1 MAPTRA
7 RAAVGLCLA
16 LGVGLWAGVASA
28 ESLALLIGIGRYR
41 GLPSDFRIAAPDQDV
56 TRLSR
61 SLQAAGLSEAA
72 IKTISDQDSPAG
84 ASRAAILEQ
93 LAALEREVKPDD
105 RVLIYF
111 SGHGGQRLATAG
123 SQEADG
129 LEEVWLASDAA
140 LDAGGRPAGGVIAD
154 HEIAAAVSRLRRR
167 GADVWLVV
175 DACYAAGVT
184 RGRAAQNGQV
194 KTVSRGS
201 PARRGPDVLNRQET
215 GFGSA
220 SSSRG
225 PAGAFVGFY
234 AAGDDGLALATDKG
248 SAFSNALIRS
258 LDAGRTRSLRDLA
271 TGLLSADGR
280 LGPDAPRPVF
290 EGDLDGP
297 VLDVVGGRQRRFA
310 IVRRGAETLL
320 TAGLEE
326 GLATDEQVVLEDE
339 DQAVLGYGRIASTG
353 LGRSVLEAGSA
364 DAVAARIAPPVG
376 QPKSP
381 ADRVAMAIAA
391 LGGGWAPDSMSIVTR
406 LDRPAAGRCG
416 DAVDAQAPPATARIV
431 SLMAVPALRACDRLY
446 VEMVNTGRAI
456 LDVNLLYLSADG
468 SVVGPSLHPSDTV
481 RLAPGERR
489 SAALRI
495 VSERNVV
502 MERLAILA
510 IPAAT
515 RFPADL
521 RYLAASSSRPGD
533 RGETSAEPGSLAG
546 WLVDALDGRPHRGGV
561 SRPPPGQATMAVAFP
576 VVVLP

>member
-1 MAPTRA
+1 MAPTRG
-7 RAAVGLCLA
+7 RAAFGLLLA
-16 LGVGLWAGVASA
+16 LGVGLWAGDASA
-28 ESLALLIGIGRYR
+28 ESRALLIGIGRYR
-41 GLPSDFRIAAPDQDV
+41 GLPSDFRLAAPDQDV
-56 TRLSR
+56 MRLSR
-61 SLQAAGLSEAA
+61 SLQAAGLSGAA
-72 IKTISDQDSPAG
+72 IKTISDNESPG
-84 ASRAAILEQ
+84 SASRAAILEQ
-93 LAALEREVKPDD
+93 LAALERQAKPDD
-105 RVLIYF
+105 QVLIYF
-111 SGHGGQRLATAG
+111 SGHGGQRQATAG
-123 SQEADG
+123 AQEADG

-184 RGRAAQNGQV
+184 RGRGAQGGQV
-194 KTVSRGS
+194 KAVSRGGT
-201 PARRGPDVLNRQET
+201 ARRGPDVLSRQET
-215 GFGSA
+215 GFGGA
-220 SSSRG
+220 SSSQG

-271 TGLLSADGR
+271 AGLLSADGR

-290 EGDLDGP
+290 EGDLEGP
-297 VLDVVGGRQRRFA
+297 VLDLVAGRQRRFA

-326 GLATDEQVVLEDE
+326 GLATDERIVLEDE
-339 DQAVLGYGRIASTG
+339 DRVVLGYGRVTSVG
-353 LGRSVLEAGSA
+353 LGRSVLEAGSVK
-364 DAVAARIAPPVG
+364 AVAARIALPVG

-391 LGGGWAPDSMSIVTR
+391 LGGGWAPDSLSIVVR

-416 DAVDAQAPPATARIV
+416 DAVDAQAPPATAQIV
-431 SLMAVPALRACDRLY
+431 ALLALPELRACDRLY
-446 VEMVNTGRAI
+446 VEVANRGRAT

-468 SVVGPSLHPSDTV
+468 TVVGPSLHPADTV

-502 MERLAILA
+502 IERLAVLA

-521 RYLAASSSRPGD
+521 RYLAASSSDPGD
-533 RGETSAEPGSLAG
+533 RGETAAEPGSLAG

-561 SRPPPGQATMAVAFP
+561 SGPPPGQADMAVAFP
-576 VVVLP
+576 VLVLP